1 MRELATR
8 LLFPAL
14 AGLALVPAAADTPKV
29 DSAKLAHCASIA
41 AADERL
47 ACYDSVAVRRSAAPA
62 PAAPAAAG
70 TKATARATA
79 TAPATTTAAAPA
91 AAATAT
97 QAGSAES
104 KSFGLTEHKVA
115 SPNAPDSVHAQVAQ
129 VIEDRLG
136 NVSVRLDNGQAWSL
150 NESGVTLKQGDAV
163 TIRHAAMGSFL
174 LVAPDRRSYRA
185 RRLQ

>member
-1 MRELATR
+1 MRESATR
-8 LLFPAL
+8 LVLPDL
-14 AGLALVPAAADTPKV
+14 AGLTLLPAAADTPKV
-29 DSAKLAHCASIA
+29 DSAKMAHCATMV

-47 ACYDSVAVRRSAAPA
+47 ACYDSLAMPRAATPA
-62 PAAPAAAG
+62 PAVPAAAG
-70 TKATARATA
+70 
-79 TAPATTTAAAPA
+79 TTAAAPA
-91 AAATAT
+91 TPAATT
-97 QAGSAES
+97 QAASAES